1 MFSQFLPL
9 VIQML
14 QLQEA
19 KCHRKMF
26 PSRPVNLPIVS
37 RTLGFDFKT
46 TQKAAQPLLFGLKYT
61 WTKLIRNSQRP
72 DVFW

>member
-1 MFSQFLPL
+1 
-9 VIQML
+9 
-14 QLQEA
+14 
-19 KCHRKMF
+19 MF

-61 WTKLIRNSQRP
+61 WTKLIRNYQRSN
-72 DVFW
+72 VFW